1 MPTHLGRDCGV
12 SVSVLSASAEAPSAF
27 RGAFRVDPLA
37 RSLYAEGAGIARAL
51 PAAVAVP
58 VDVEDLALLVRWARA
73 GGYGLIPRGSGS
85 GMAGGAVGTG
95 VIVDLSRFTAIGE
108 VDVDA
113 LTIRVGTGAL
123 RNQVDAAARGRGL
136 SFPVNP
142 SSGAF
147 CTIGGMIAANAAGS
161 RTLRYGATRGWVRG
175 VRCVFEDG
183 SEAWVHRA
191 LPLPVHVPAI
201 ARLLAV
207 LETWRAHGDRA
218 SLRHIGVSKESSG
231 YGLASALE
239 PDGHLVDL
247 LVGSEGTLAL
257 FLEADLAL
265 TRAPAF
271 TASVLAAFPSLERA
285 TSCAVEARDNG
296 ASACE
301 LLDRTFLDVAGS
313 DAPTGISQSAEAV
326 LLFEVEGDDAQEVQV
341 AVERIARQS
350 QRAGAFDVV
359 TAIDKDGEHR
369 LWALRHAASPILSRM
384 APRVRSM
391 QFIEDGCVPPEHF
404 PTYVLGVRAA
414 LSKHDTP
421 GVIFGHAGDAH
432 AHVNPLVDVTRSGWR
447 DRVRGLF
454 DDVSSLTARL
464 GGTLAGEH
472 GDGRLR
478 APQMTRMWSASARA
492 AFTETKRAADPH
504 GVLNR
509 GCKVVTE
516 RDLEGDAAI
525 GVIKYDP
532 EAAPIDPRARVAL
545 DDIER
550 SRAWHRFRLAM
561 VESGPPTP

>member
-1 MPTHLGRDCGV
+1 M
-12 SVSVLSASAEAPSAF
+12 SVFLPSSLEAPSAF
-27 RGAFRVDPLA
+27 RGIFRVDSLA
-37 RSLYAEGAGIARAL
+37 RSLYAEGAGIVRQL

-58 VDVEDLALLVRWARA
+58 ADVEDLARLVRWARA
-73 GGYGLIPRGSGS
+73 GGHGLIPRGSGS

-95 VIVDLSRFTAIGE
+95 VVVDLSRFTAIG
-108 VDVDA
+108 DVDA
-113 LTIRVGTGAL
+113 DTMTVRVETGAL

-136 SFPVNP
+136 TFPVNP

-175 VRCVFEDG
+175 VHCVFEDG

-191 LPLPVHVPAI
+191 LPLPMHVPAV
-201 ARLLAV
+201 ARLVAV
-207 LETWRAHGDRA
+207 VDAWRARGDTA
-218 SLRHIGVSKESSG
+218 SLRHDGVRKESSG

-257 FLEADLAL
+257 FVEADLAL
-265 TRAPAF
+265 ARAPAF
-271 TASVLAAFPSLERA
+271 TASLLATFPTLERA
-285 TSCAVEARDNG
+285 TSCAVEARANG

-301 LLDRTFLDVAGS
+301 LLDRTFLDVAES

-326 LLFEVEGDDAQEVQV
+326 LLFEAEGDDVQEVQA

-350 QRAGAFDVV
+350 GRAGAFDVV
-359 TAIDKDGEHR
+359 TAIDKDSERR

-404 PTYVLGVRAA
+404 PAYVLGVRAA
-414 LSKHDTP
+414 LSRHDTP

-432 AHVNPLVDVTRSGWR
+432 AHVNPLVDVMRGGWR

-478 APQMTRMWSASARA
+478 APQMTQMWSAIARA
-492 AFTETKRAADPH
+492 AFSETKQAADPH

-509 GCKVVTE
+509 GCKMAA
-516 RDLEGDAAI
+516 DGDADGDVAI
-525 GVIKYDP
+525 GPIKYDP
-532 EAAPIDPRARVAL
+532 DAAPIDPRARVAL
-545 DDIER
+545 DDIEKA
-550 SRAWHRFRLAM
+550 RAWHRFRLTSI
-561 VESGPPTP
+561 ESLPPTP